1 MDNFTYKGSELFAE
15 GVPLSRIAG
24 EIGTPFYCYSR
35 ATLERHYAVFADAF
49 SGLDADVCYSLK
61 ANGNLAVVS
70 ALACLGAGADVV
82 SGGELKRALAA
93 GIDARKIVFS
103 GVGKTA
109 EELTR
114 ALDAGILQINVE
126 SDQELETLRR
136 IAGQKGVTARIAV
149 RVNPDVDALTH
160 AKITTGTRG
169 NKFGIEWPRVH
180 EVCARAAAMPGIELS
195 GLAVHIGSQLLDLE
209 PFRAAYRRLG
219 DLVAGLRADGIEVRN
234 LDLGGGLG
242 IPYDGGPSPS
252 PQDYA
257 SVVRETVGD
266 LGCRIILEPGRM
278 IVGNAGVLVAAVIYV
293 KTGAVKNFVIV
304 DAGMNDLLRPAL
316 YGAAHAITPVRE
328 PSADGKLEEADVVG
342 PICES
347 GDTFATACLLPP
359 MSSGDLIAF
368 RTAGAYGAVMAS
380 GYNARSLPP
389 EVMVDGGDFQIVR
402 ERIGVDD
409 LMARETVPDFLGHA
423 RTENGGPGD

>member
-1 MDNFTYKGSELFAE
+1 MDHFTYKDGELFAE
-15 GVPLSRIAG
+15 NVPLSRIAG

-35 ATLERHYAVFADAF
+35 ATLERHYTVFADAF
-49 SGLDADVCYSLK
+49 SDLDALLCYSLK

-70 ALACLGAGADVV
+70 ALGRLGAGADVV

-93 GIDARKIVFS
+93 GIDAQKIVFS
-103 GVGKTA
+103 GVGKTE
-109 EELTR
+109 EELVA

-126 SDQELETLRR
+126 SDQELEALRR
-136 IAGQKGVTARIAV
+136 LAGQKGVTARIAI

-160 AKITTGTRG
+160 AKITTGTRE
-169 NKFGIEWPRVH
+169 NKFGIEWTRAH

-209 PFRAAYRRLG
+209 PFRAAYTRLS
-219 DLVAGLRADGIEVRN
+219 DLAAMLRADGLEVRN

-252 PQDYA
+252 PRDYA
-257 SVVRETVGD
+257 SVIRETVAD
-266 LGCRIILEPGRM
+266 LGCRIILEPGR
-278 IVGNAGVLVAAVIYV
+278 IIAGNAGVLVASVVYV
-293 KTGAVKNFVIV
+293 KAGAVKNFVIV
-304 DAGMNDLLRPAL
+304 DAAMNDLLRPAL
-316 YGAAHAITPVRE
+316 YGAGHAITPVRE

-347 GDTFATACLLPP
+347 GDTFAAACPLPP
-359 MSSGDLIAF
+359 MSRGDLIAF

-389 EVMVDGGDFQIVR
+389 EVMVDGGDFQVVR
-402 ERIGVDD
+402 ERVGVDD
-409 LMARETVPDFLGHA
+409 LMARETVPGFLGNA
-423 RTENGGPGD
+423 RTEDDGP

>member
-1 MDNFTYKGSELFAE
+1 MDHFTYKDGELFAE
-15 GVPLSRIAG
+15 DVPLSRIAG

-35 ATLERHYAVFADAF
+35 ATLEQHYTVFADAF
-49 SGLDADVCYSLK
+49 SGLDTDVCYSLK

-70 ALACLGAGADVV
+70 ALGLLGAGADVV

-93 GIDARKIVFS
+93 GIDARKIIFS
-103 GVGKTA
+103 GVGKTEA
-109 EELTR
+109 ELTR

-126 SDQELETLRR
+126 SDQELEALRR
-136 IAGQKGVTARIAV
+136 VAGQKGVTARIAI

-160 AKITTGTRG
+160 AKITTGTRE
-169 NKFGIEWPRVH
+169 NKFGIEWTRVH
-180 EVCARAAAMPGIELS
+180 EVCARAAAMPGIEMS

-209 PFRAAYRRLG
+209 PFRAAYERLG
-219 DLVAGLRADGIEVRN
+219 DLAATLRSDGIDIST

-252 PQDYA
+252 PRDYA
-257 SVVRETVGD
+257 SVVRETVGG

-278 IVGNAGVLVAAVIYV
+278 IVGNAGVLVASVVYV
-293 KTGAVKNFVIV
+293 KAGAVKNFVIV
-304 DAGMNDLLRPAL
+304 DAAMNDLIRPAL
-316 YGAAHAITPVRE
+316 YGAAHAISPVRE

-342 PICES
+342 PICET
-347 GDTFATACLLPP
+347 GDTFATASPLPP
-359 MSSGDLIAF
+359 MASGDLIAF

-389 EVMVDGGDFQIVR
+389 EVMVDGDDFRVVR

-409 LMARETVPDFLGHA
+409 MMARETVPGFLGNP
-423 RTENGGPGD
+423 RTEDGGP